1 MPVVVLE
8 AWAAGLPVI
17 ATRVGGLPDM
27 VAHGEDGWLVP
38 PADPA
43 ALAVALVR
51 AWQPEADL
59 AALGARGR
67 DKVLRDYSPPIVLD
81 RLARLYA
88 QCGADVRTID

>member
-1 MPVVVLE
+1 
-8 AWAAGLPVI
+8 
-17 ATRVGGLPDM
+17 
-27 VAHGEDGWLVP
+27 
-38 PADPA
+38 
-43 ALAVALVR
+43 
-51 AWQPEADL
+51 L